1 MTEMYSD
8 TLHPKLE
15 FQSLQSTGSPQFPH
29 LPSIYPVR
37 LWAHSFWPGFGTC
50 PDALIGLVWAN
61 SSSPLASLL

>member
-29 LPSIYPVR
+29 LPSI
-37 LWAHSFWPGFGTC
+37 
-50 PDALIGLVWAN
+50 
-61 SSSPLASLL
+61 